1 MKPMVFLRWLP
12 VFVLSGAAYASDV
25 QLLEQII
32 AKVNG
37 DIVTTSEIDRG
48 RRQIAAELKRGG
60 ASAQQFEQ
68 ALKEREKDILRDRID
83 QLLLVQKGKELNI
96 NVDSEVTKYLAGIQ
110 LQNKIADQDKFQQW
124 VRDQFGMPF
133 EDVKAEIR
141 NNFLTRRVIGQE
153 VQSRISISRAESQK
167 YYDEHKNEFVREE
180 RVFLREIL
188 VSTQDKPE
196 AEIPA
201 LEKKAKDLVARARAG
216 ERFSDLARDNS
227 DSESSKAGGEVGAF
241 KKDLLPKD
249 IADVVFTH
257 EKGYVTDAFK
267 VANGFLILQVEERHQ
282 AGLAAFEEVENEV
295 MSRLYEPRFD
305 PAMRD
310 YLTMLRTEAFL
321 EIREGFVDSGAAPGK
336 DTRWRGAAELKPE
349 TVTREEVIMSTRRRR
364 LLWMVPIPGTKIQI
378 QSTSER

>member
-1 MKPMVFLRWLP
+1 MVFLRWLP
-12 VFVLSGAAYASDV
+12 VFVLSGAAFASDV

-37 DIVTTSEIDRG
+37 DIVTTSEVERG
-48 RRQIAAELKRGG
+48 RRQLAAELKRGG
-60 ASAQQFEQ
+60 ASAQQLEK

-133 EDVKAEIR
+133 EDVKAEVR

-153 VQSRISISRAESQK
+153 VQSRINISRTEARK
-167 YYDEHKNEFVREE
+167 YYDEHKDEFVREE

-188 VSTQDKPE
+188 ISTQEKAE
-196 AEIPA
+196 GEIPA

-216 ERFSDLARDNS
+216 ERFSDLSRDNS

-249 IADVVFTH
+249 IADVVFSH

-282 AGLAAFEEVENEV
+282 AGLAPFEEVENEV

-305 PAMRD
+305 PAMRE

-321 EIREGFVDSGAAPGK
+321 EIRDGFTDTGAAPGK
-336 DTRWRGAAELKPE
+336 DTSWRNAAELKPA